1 MLING
6 KNVIVDDLKR
16 YPQTYPT
23 YYDNLATVLD
33 ERFKARNDAF
43 TYSGS
48 TDMSIDGLNMQGFG
62 SVISKACTQM
72 MYGQYITRFVYS
84 EDCVFGLFCN
94 GGLVF
99 VDTDAKTLNSAN
111 ISASANTLP
120 STISQSENITDDFV
134 VGYTYQLKI
143 DMQFAIHTAAG
154 GGGGQA
160 VRATLRCE
168 NTGSETTL
176 ADGSIGFVRNA
187 KDFGVFNFDGDV
199 TVKQLMY
206 RAPNFPHA
214 KCLTIGDSIS
224 LGPRDAQ
231 FDAGAWTYKV
241 VSNHF
246 KNSGVMSARGGDSA
260 GHVVDIINDL
270 YSQGWTFDYII
281 IALGTNNWNPLAVNH
296 TKAENKQATMNW
308 LESLDNLVSEHDGT
322 LLWCAC
328 PMASADG
335 QTSTWDTWETIDV
348 SQTGEV
354 SRVLMRQLYIQ
365 YFGDRCIRHDWA
377 TMTDGE
383 YDSTYSHDGSHT
395 NALGQQR
402 QYEFAED
409 RLTAL
414 NYF

>member
-6 KNVIVDDLKR
+6 RNIIVDDQKR
-16 YPQTYPT
+16 YPQVYPT

-33 ERFKARNDAF
+33 EHFKKANDAF

-48 TDMSIDGLNMQGFG
+48 TDMSIDGLNIQGFG

-84 EDCVFGLFCN
+84 EDCVFGLYAN
-94 GGLVF
+94 GGLAY
-99 VDTDAKTLNSAN
+99 VDTDAKTLNTAN
-111 ISASANTLP
+111 ISASATAAP
-120 STISQSENITDDFV
+120 STASQSANITDDFV
-134 VGYTYQLKI
+134 EGYTYQLKI
-143 DMQFAIHTAAG
+143 DMQIITHYSSG
-154 GGGGQA
+154 GGGMT
-160 VRATLRCE
+160 VTLRCE
-168 NTGSETTL
+168 NTGAETTL
-176 ADGSIGFVRNA
+176 TDNSIGYVRNA
-187 KDFGVFNFDGDV
+187 KDFGIFNFNGEV
-199 TVKQLMY
+199 VVKQLMY
-206 RAPNFPHA
+206 RAPNYPHA

-231 FDAGAWTYKV
+231 FEAGAWTYKV

-260 GHVVDIINDL
+260 GHAVDIINDL
-270 YSQGWTFDYII
+270 YFQGWTFDYII
-281 IALGTNNWNPLAVNH
+281 IALGTNNWNPLVVNH
-296 TKAENKQATMNW
+296 TKAENRQATFRW
-308 LESLDNLVSEHDGT
+308 LEELDGLIANHGGT
-322 LLWCAC
+322 LIWCAC
-328 PMASADG
+328 PMASVDG
-335 QTSTWDTWETIDV
+335 QTSSWDTWDTIDT

-402 QYEFAED
+402 QYAFAED